1 MRAPGRVRRSSFEPG
16 RGEAVRLYAVML
28 FLHVL
33 AVVVWVGGMF
43 LMHFAVRPVA
53 VAQLPPPQR
62 LPLLADILGRFFGWV
77 TAAVLLVL
85 ATGLAMI
92 VGIGAA
98 AGAAEAGRS
107 AFGEGM
113 RLAHVSVH
121 LMFGIGLLMSL
132 IFAFVRLV
140 PFVRLRRALAGP
152 ALPAAAAQLDL
163 IRRAVAINLAL
174 GVATLGVATL
184 GRALM

>member
-1 MRAPGRVRRSSFEPG
+1 M
-16 RGEAVRLYAVML
+16 RLYALML

-53 VAQLPPPQR
+53 VAHLLPPQR
-62 LPLLADILGRFFGWV
+62 LPLLADILGRFLNWV

-85 ATGLAMI
+85 ATGVAMI
-92 VGIGAA
+92 VGIGAT

-132 IFAFVRLV
+132 IFAFIRLV
-140 PFVRLRRALAGP
+140 PFVRLRGALA
-152 ALPAAAAQLDL
+152 AQQLPVAAGHLDM
-163 IRRAVAINLAL
+163 IRRLVATNLAL
-174 GVATLGVATL
+174 GVVTIAVATV
-184 GRALM
+184 GRAI

>member
-1 MRAPGRVRRSSFEPG
+1 
-16 RGEAVRLYAVML
+16 
-28 FLHVL
+28 
-33 AVVVWVGGMF
+33 
-43 LMHFAVRPVA
+43 
-53 VAQLPPPQR
+53 
-62 LPLLADILGRFFGWV
+62 
-77 TAAVLLVL
+77 
-85 ATGLAMI
+85 MI

-140 PFVRLRRALAGP
+140 PFVRLRRALA
-152 ALPAAAAQLDL
+152 ATELPAAARSLDT
-163 IRRAVAINLAL
+163 IRKLVQANLVLGILTIAVAT
-174 GVATLGVATL
+174 V
-184 GRALM
+184 GRAL

>member
-1 MRAPGRVRRSSFEPG
+1 M
-16 RGEAVRLYAVML
+16 RLYALMV

-53 VAQLPPPQR
+53 VAQLPPAQR
-62 LPLLADILGRFFGWV
+62 LPLLAGILGHFFGWV

-92 VGIGAA
+92 FGIGAA
-98 AGAAEAGRS
+98 AGAAAAGKG

-113 RLAHVSVH
+113 RLAHGSVH
-121 LMFGIGLLMSL
+121 LMFALGVVMSL
-132 IFAFVRLV
+132 VFAFIRLV
-140 PFVRLRRALAGP
+140 PYPRLRGALA
-152 ALPAAAAQLDL
+152 AQQLPVAAGHLDL
-163 IRRAVAINLAL
+163 IRRLVAANLVL
-174 GVATLGVATL
+174 GVATIATATL
-184 GRALM
+184 GRAL

>member
-1 MRAPGRVRRSSFEPG
+1 M
-16 RGEAVRLYAVML
+16 RLYALMV

-33 AVVVWVGGMF
+33 AVTVWVGGMF

-92 VGIGAA
+92 FGIGAA
-98 AGAAEAGRS
+98 AGAAEAGKG

-113 RLAHVSVH
+113 RLAHGSVH
-121 LMFGIGLLMSL
+121 LMFAIGLAMSL
-132 IFAFVRLV
+132 IFAFIRLV
-140 PFVRLRRALAGP
+140 PYPRLRSALA
-152 ALPAAAAQLDL
+152 AQQLPVAAGHLDL
-163 IRRAVAINLAL
+163 IRRLVALNLVL
-174 GVATLGVATL
+174 GIVTIAAATL
-184 GRALM
+184 GRAIL